1 MKKKTAKTPPYRLKA
16 NTSYEQKITQKTVRF
31 KRVEDADLLKAI
43 NNDDDVSFNHL
54 VHNLLRMYYGLEE
67 EIDYSN
73 ETEEQ
78 TAARVQ
84 EEIADFN
91 LTIKSLHRYHDIQ
104 REIMERKIND
114 GSLSLVLPDEYFDKK
129 DEAEWVFTDNKADA
143 IFSYSINVLELT
155 GKTMHLLQSNKIKT
169 IGELVAVNEDDLIKT
184 DSYIDRAIKHELWN
198 VLKAS
203 GLRLGMSPS
212 DIMEYQPMYSD
223 LLAKMIITEPYLTE
237 VK

>member
-1 MKKKTAKTPPYRLKA
+1 MKNKTPKTPPYRLKA
-16 NTSYEQKITQKTVRF
+16 NAKYDDKVAQKTVRL
-31 KRVEDADLLKAI
+31 KRVEDADLLQAI
-43 NNDDDVSFNHL
+43 NNDDVSFNLL
-54 VHNLLRMYYGLEE
+54 VNNLLRMYYGLEE

-78 TAARVQ
+78 TAARVR
-84 EEIADFN
+84 EEIADFK
-91 LTIKSLHRYHDIQ
+91 LTIKSLHRYHDMQ
-104 REIMERKIND
+104 REMMARKLND
-114 GSLSLVLPDEYFDKK
+114 GSLVLPDEYFNKK
-129 DEAEWVFTDNKADA
+129 DKIEWGFNDNNKADA

-155 GKTMHLLQSNKIKT
+155 GKTMHLLQSNRIKT
-169 IGELVAVNEDDLIKT
+169 IGELVAVNEDDLIKA

-223 LLAKMIITEPYLTE
+223 LLAKMIVTEPHLTK

>member
-16 NTSYEQKITQKTVRF
+16 NTSYEQKLTQKTVRF
-31 KRVEDADLLKAI
+31 KRVEDADLLQAI

-54 VHNLLRMYYGLEE
+54 VHNLLRMYYGLEK

-78 TAARVQ
+78 AAARVR
-84 EEIADFN
+84 EEFADFN
-91 LTIKSLHRYHDIQ
+91 LTVKSLHRYHDIQ
-104 REIMERKIND
+104 REMMARKLND
-114 GSLSLVLPDEYFDKK
+114 GSLVLPDEYFDKK
-129 DEAEWVFTDNKADA
+129 DKIEWVFTDNEADA
-143 IFSYSINVLELT
+143 IFSYSIKVLELT
-155 GKTMHLLQSNKIKT
+155 GKTMHLLQSSKIRT

-184 DSYIDRAIKHELWN
+184 DSYIDHAIKHELWN

-223 LLAKMIITEPYLTE
+223 LLAKTIITEPHLTE